1 MTMPESDI
9 EGEGGV
15 EEAPLAPDATPD
27 AAPDAAPEPEP
38 KADVASLAPDASG
51 VDFRMALVA
60 SISLDLPSQ
69 HPSVVLREI
78 DTPRRQLTFSI
89 GMPDAVALSHAQ
101 RRIPT
106 PRPLSHELLSDVLQS
121 FDIDIV
127 AVRIVGRQGGVH
139 FAEIDLRGR
148 TGRSVLSCRPS
159 DALTVALRQSVPVPI
174 LIDARLLAGPEDVA
188 PPSAK
193 I

>member
-1 MTMPESDI
+1 MTMPESDT

-15 EEAPLAPDATPD
+15 EEAPLAPDA
-27 AAPDAAPEPEP
+27 APEPVPEPEP
-38 KADVASLAPDASG
+38 EPEPRADPALLAPDASG
-51 VDFRMALVA
+51 IDFRMALVA

-121 FDIDIV
+121 FDIDV
-127 AVRIVGRQGGVH
+127 V
-139 FAEIDLRGR
+139 DLRGR

-159 DALTVALRQSVPVPI
+159 DALTVALRQHVPVPI

-188 PPSAK
+188 PPGAK